1 VLASADPVSDHGF
14 PDLRA
19 FLDQL
24 RKDRELS
31 VVEAEVD
38 ARLEAAEIHRRVI
51 AAGGPALL
59 FTRVRGAAL
68 PLATNLFGTARR
80 AELAFGRRPARLIE
94 RLVELAETLLPP
106 TAAKLWGARD
116 LVGEALRIGLRSRA
130 SGPVTEVVTKDV
142 RLDTLPV
149 LTCWPEDGGPFFT
162 LPLVYTEHPEA
173 PGRSNL
179 AVYRLQ
185 VHDARSTGMHW
196 QIGKGGGFHYAA
208 AEARG
213 ESLPVTVFLGGPPA
227 LMLAAIAPLPENVPE
242 LMLASLIAGRRLG
255 RCPGPGPHP
264 LLADAEI
271 ALVGRVPPRLRR
283 PEGPF
288 GDHYGYYS
296 LRHDYP
302 VFEVEALCRRRDAI
316 YPATVVGKPRQED
329 FFIGDLL
336 QELLSPLFPLVMPGV
351 RSLWSYGETGYHS
364 LAAAVVRERYKRES
378 MASAF
383 RILGEGQL
391 SLTKFLLLTDR
402 PVDLRDFR
410 ATLEHVLARTR
421 PETDLYVFSNL
432 SMDTL
437 DYTGPTVN
445 EGSKGVWLGLGD
457 PVRELPREF
466 RPAAP
471 PPPEVTGVS
480 VFCGGCLVVGGPPA
494 AADPGAAAR
503 LAAHPAFAGWPLVVL
518 TDEPR
523 RAAASVINFLWTTFT
538 RFEPAADI
546 HSAASRVVR
555 HHVVHEAPVLIDART
570 KPGFPQELGTDPDT
584 ARLVERRWREYFP
597 SGKVEMGDSERA
609 SLDPA

>member
-1 VLASADPVSDHGF
+1 VKEAGF

-19 FLDQL
+19 FLDEL
-24 RKDRELS
+24 RRLGELR
-31 VVEAEVD
+31 VVDAEVD

-59 FTRVRGAAL
+59 FTRVRGAEL
-68 PLATNLFGTARR
+68 PLATNLFGTPRR
-80 AELAFGRRPARLIE
+80 AELAFGRRPGQLI
-94 RLVELAETLLPP
+94 RRIVELAQTLLPP
-106 TAAKLWGARD
+106 TPARLWGARD
-116 LVGEALRIGLRSRA
+116 VAFEALRIGLRAA
-130 SGPVTEVVTKDV
+130 SEGPVTEVVTRDV
-142 RLDTLPV
+142 RLDRLPV
-149 LTCWPEDGGPFFT
+149 LTCWPEDGGPFVT
-162 LPLVYTEHPEA
+162 LPLVYTEHPDGA
-173 PGRSNL
+173 GRSNL
-179 AVYRLQ
+179 GMYRLQ
-185 VHDARSTGMHW
+185 VHDHRSTGMHW

-242 LMLASLIAGRRLG
+242 IMLASLIAGSRLA

-264 LLADAEI
+264 LVASAEL
-271 ALVGRVPPRLRR
+271 ALVGRVPPRERK

-302 VFEVEALCRRRDAI
+302 VFQVEALCRRRDAI

-351 RSLWSYGETGYHS
+351 RALWSYGETGYHS
-364 LAAAVVRERYKRES
+364 LAAAVVRERYTREA

-391 SLTKFLLLTDR
+391 SLTKFLLVTDR
-402 PVDLRDFR
+402 DVDLKDFK

-437 DYTGPTVN
+437 DYTGPAVN

-466 RPAAP
+466 RPAEP
-471 PPPEVTGVS
+471 PPRDVTDVR
-480 VFCGGCLVVGGPPA
+480 VYCGGCLVVGGPSA
-494 AADPGAAAR
+494 EDDPGAAAR
-503 LAAHPAFAGWPLVVL
+503 LAAHPAFRGWPLLVL
-518 TDEPR
+518 TDEPK
-523 RAAASVINFLWTTFT
+523 RAAASDMNFLWTTFT
-538 RFEPAADI
+538 RFEPAADV
-546 HSAASRVVR
+546 HAAATRVVR
-555 HHVVHEAPVLIDART
+555 HHVVHEPPVLIDARR
-570 KPGFPQELGTDPDT
+570 KPSFPKELTCDPDT
-584 ARLVERRWREYFP
+584 AALVGRRWSEYFP
-597 SGKVEMGDSERA
+597 DGRVEMGDSETAHLDRA
-609 SLDPA
+609 